1 MWWMWIRLTKSNK
14 ICEMCAYFLGYDG
27 YWAPTVGKITM
38 KDVAKPNQY
47 LDTTKHVIEQVQSVC
62 WSWRHLPAL
71 SRPPTTTP
79 GASRKDPTEVQ
90 HWLFYFNEIFGTQKY
105 NFGRASLLFSFGTN
119 TCRLKSIFTT
129 KVSEIHTQKF
139 PAVVITMSKTWLT
152 KTQYRI
158 SKQKHKET

>member
-1 MWWMWIRLTKSNK
+1 MWRMWIRLTESNQ
-14 ICEMCAYFLGYDG
+14 IWELCAYFLWYDG
-27 YWAPTVGKITM
+27 YWTPTVGKITM
-38 KDVAKPNQY
+38 KDVAKLNQY
-47 LDTTKHVIEQVQSVC
+47 QSSKCLLVLKTLLN
-62 WSWRHLPAL
+62 LPAL
-71 SRPPTTTP
+71 SRPTTTTP

-105 NFGRASLLFSFGTN
+105 NFWRASLLFSFGTN

-129 KVSEIHTQKF
+129 KVSEMHTQEF